1 MNILIS
7 DNWLRDFLKTPAS
20 PGNIAKLLSLSGPS
34 VEKVRRVG
42 KDFVYS
48 IEVTTNRIDTAGVY
62 GIAREASAILP
73 TAGVKAKL
81 LPLRFKSR
89 QPFVK
94 STDYLKASV
103 DLSLCHRF
111 TAVVIRNVK
120 IAPSPDWMQER
131 LSAAGIRPINSV
143 VDISNYIMVELGQ
156 PVHTF
161 DYDKITGHK
170 MTLRASRAGETI
182 TTLDGKTHKLPG
194 GDIVIEDGEGRL
206 IDLAGIMGGENSA
219 IDESSKNVLLF
230 VQTYNPL
237 NIRRTSMILSQRSL
251 AAEIFEKGIDQ
262 ELVTAGIRR
271 GIDLFEDLTGGKSEG
286 KILDIYPNPVK
297 VKTISVTL
305 EFINQRLGVELS
317 KSQISSC
324 LGPLG
329 FETAWKGR
337 TLLTQVPSWRG
348 RDIEI
353 AEDIVEEVAR
363 IYGYHKLPSK
373 LMEGAIPEPVE
384 SSPFVFEAKIKN
396 ILKGFGGVE
405 VYTLSLVSGQ
415 DAGESSLKLKNP
427 LGADTS
433 TLRTSLRPS
442 LVQAAKTNAG
452 TKEPF
457 HLFEMSNIYLPIKG
471 ELPAEVTSLAGIF
484 SDFSYRKAKG
494 QVGALLEELHINSKE
509 EGEDSRGFLPDQRI
523 VFKSDGKIIGQFG
536 TLEEGYIYYEFPTD
550 KLSESVLSKKY
561 TPIASHP
568 PQIEDIT
575 FVFPQKTKIGEVMAK
590 IKTASSVIH
599 KISLKEIYSDAYTF
613 RIWYQHPEKTLTNE
627 DIEKPRGEV
636 IKKVKE
642 AFGGV
647 VK

>member
-7 DNWLRDFLKTPAS
+7 DNWLRDYLKTSATPS
-20 PGNIAKLLSLSGPS
+20 NIAKALSLSGPS
-34 VEKVRRVG
+34 VEKVSRVG
-42 KDFVYS
+42 KDSVYS
-48 IEVTTNRIDTAGVY
+48 IEITTNRIDTVGVY

-73 TAGVKAKL
+73 KAKL
-81 LPLRFKSR
+81 LPLRFASR

-94 STDYLKASV
+94 AADYLKASV
-103 DLSLCHRF
+103 DPSLCQRF
-111 TAVVIRNVK
+111 TAALVRNVK
-120 IAPSPDWMQER
+120 IAPSPEWMQER
-131 LSAAGIRPINSV
+131 LSAVGVRPINSV
-143 VDISNYIMVELGQ
+143 VDISNYIMIELGQ

-170 MTLRASRAGETI
+170 MTLRASRTGEII
-182 TTLDGKTHKLPG
+182 TTLDSKTHKLPG

-219 IDESSKNVLLF
+219 IDEKSRNVLLF
-230 VQTYNPL
+230 VQTYNPV
-237 NIRRTSMILSQRSL
+237 NIRRTSMALTQRSL
-251 AAEIFEKGIDQ
+251 AAEIFEKGLDP
-262 ELVTAGIRR
+262 ELVTAGVRR
-271 GIDLFEDLTGGKSEG
+271 GIDLFEDLTGGKAEG
-286 KILDIYPNPVK
+286 KILDIYPAPVK
-297 VKTISVTL
+297 VKTVSVAL
-305 EFINQRLGVELS
+305 EFINQRLGVDLS
-317 KSQISSC
+317 KNQISSC

-329 FETAWKGR
+329 FETSWKGSV
-337 TLLTQVPSWRG
+337 LSAEVPSWRA

-353 AEDIVEEVAR
+353 PEDIVEEVAR
-363 IYGYHKLPSK
+363 IYGYHKLPSR

-384 SSPFVFEAKIKN
+384 SSPFVFETKIKN
-396 ILKGFGGVE
+396 ILKGFGAVE
-405 VYTLSLVSGQ
+405 VYTLSLVSEQ
-415 DAGESSLKLKNP
+415 DAPEPALKLKNP

-433 TLRTSLRPS
+433 ALRASLMPS
-442 LVQAAKTNAG
+442 LVQAVKTNAG

-457 HLFEMSNIYLPIKG
+457 HLFEMSNVYLPRRG
-471 ELPAEVTSLAGIF
+471 ELPAEVMSLAGIF

-494 QVGALLEELHINSKE
+494 QVEALMEELDINSRE

-536 TLEEGYIYYEFPTD
+536 TLEEGHLYYEFPTG

-575 FVFPQKTKIGEVMAK
+575 FVFPQKTKIGEVIAK
-590 IKTASSVIH
+590 IQTASSVVH